1 MFASK
6 TFATVNEKRSIFS
19 TDSFVY
25 FISLLFSQM
34 TKNENDNND
43 YNGII
48 KVALAQKTLQ
58 KALVFIFNIKLYFIG
73 LSVL

>member
-48 KVALAQKTLQ
+48 KVTSA
-58 KALVFIFNIKLYFIG
+58 
-73 LSVL
+73 